1 MNEQN
6 NKENINNI
14 PTVDSSTL
22 NAQIPAQEQA
32 TSANS
37 AVQSNNVIAPTQN
50 VVIQP
55 EMPQNPE
62 SSVIAPQETVI
73 TPIQES
79 VINTEKKTTSN
90 ILFFVI
96 IFILAICTFFIEDI
110 MKIFNENVTQYINK
124 NSDSSK
130 SGNLVD
136 GYMKIE
142 ETSYMIKEKIK
153 FYNFKRSSQTTLIM
167 NYVPE
172 KSIADPAS
180 SEIYIEIYTSDKEL
194 LYKELF
200 DPGEKIEKDA
210 IKQYSIDVSNDVY
223 QGAFYALI
231 KIYTKEEKV
240 ATSSLTCTY
249 TVSVSDS
256 FKLAYSIKYNFK
268 NNSLISYEV
277 DKSYTSTGENEAEG
291 KYKEELKTEYLSI
304 NDFNIISNYTDNS
317 LKYNINLEEKPE
329 GFTPLYEKDV
339 TPKIINYKE
348 SLKKWTCK

>member
-1 MNEQN
+1 
-6 NKENINNI
+6 
-14 PTVDSSTL
+14 
-22 NAQIPAQEQA
+22 
-32 TSANS
+32 
-37 AVQSNNVIAPTQN
+37 
-50 VVIQP
+50 
-55 EMPQNPE
+55 
-62 SSVIAPQETVI
+62 
-73 TPIQES
+73 
-79 VINTEKKTTSN
+79 
-90 ILFFVI
+90 
-96 IFILAICTFFIEDI
+96 